1 MLLDTYTEDPVA
13 TISTSVML
21 LYVAYIW
28 IQGIIGMICTNSIKR
43 TYGGVISKGWALM
56 RMGRI
61 LCNAAMSG
69 VILVNMGYRLIGYYV
84 AIKFGNIIGC
94 LLIVI
99 LNIFFYRS
107 DQTRFYQS
115 CDKKLAKKMIR
126 AERRL
131 GCSVITRISL
141 IFTVFSL
148 GTIFVLTDTSDYVR
162 DKVGNIYRIRDDLD
176 F

>member
-56 RMGRI
+56 RMVRI

-69 VILVNMGYRLIGYYV
+69 VI
-84 AIKFGNIIGC
+84 
-94 LLIVI
+94 
-99 LNIFFYRS
+99 S
-107 DQTRFYQS
+107 
-115 CDKKLAKKMIR
+115 
-126 AERRL
+126 
-131 GCSVITRISL
+131 RISL

-162 DKVGNIYRIRDDLD
+162 DKAGNIYRIRDDLD
-176 F
+176 L